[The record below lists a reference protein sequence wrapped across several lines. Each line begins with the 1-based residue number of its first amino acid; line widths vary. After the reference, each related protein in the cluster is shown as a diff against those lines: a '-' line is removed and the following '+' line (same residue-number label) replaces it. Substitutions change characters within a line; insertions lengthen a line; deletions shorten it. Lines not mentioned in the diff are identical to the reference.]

1 MKSIFGPCTITHD
14 GVDVG
19 ESTGGGSLNI
29 VTSERVI
36 ETLDGPTCTPIA
48 KYGTGTIGMFLPIAG
63 TIGADIVY
71 TIGTNSTFAE
81 LIFAGEDF
89 TITMPSAELLW
100 PIGIN
105 FGSNSLSPFELGFF
119 FKPSSGNLIT
129 FS

>member
-19 ESTGGGSLNI
+19 DSAGGGSLNI

-48 KYGTGTIGMFLPIAG
+48 KYGTGTINMFLPIAG

-71 TIGTNSTFAE
+71 TIGTHATFAE
-81 LIFAGEDF
+81 LIFAGEGF

-100 PIGIN
+100 PIGIS
-105 FGSNSLSPFELGFF
+105 FGSNSLNPFGLGFF